1 MSATTKTIRRN
12 PLPEVVDTSRSAQR
26 ATFSQHLRGA
36 GHDCG
41 DRPDLVRSL
50 IEYLEQ
56 IARRLWLSPSGLIRT
71 CRARRSQASGVHN
84 EH

>member
-12 PLPEVVDTSRSAQR
+12 PLPEVIDTSRSTPR
-26 ATFSQHLRGA
+26 APFSQRFSCA
-36 GHDCG
+36 GH
-41 DRPDLVRSL
+41 DLVRSL

-56 IARRLWLSPSGLIRT
+56 IARRLWLSPR
-71 CRARRSQASGVHN
+71 RARRSQAPGARD

>member
-12 PLPEVVDTSRSAQR
+12 PLPEVVDTSRSVQR
-26 ATFSQHLRGA
+26 APFSHRFSGA
-36 GHDCG
+36 DQDCG
-41 DRPDLVRSL
+41 YRPGLVRSL

-56 IARRLWLSPSGLIRT
+56 IARRLWLSPR
-71 CRARRSQASGVHN
+71 RAGRSQAPGARD

>member
-12 PLPEVVDTSRSAQR
+12 PLPEVIDTSRSVQR
-26 ATFSQHLRGA
+26 APFSQHLRGA

-41 DRPDLVRSL
+41 YRPDLARSL

-56 IARRLWLSPSGLIRT
+56 IARRLWLNLSGAA
-71 CRARRSQASGVHN
+71 CRPGRSQAPGVRD

>member
-12 PLPEVVDTSRSAQR
+12 PLPEVVDTSRSTQR
-26 ATFSQHLRGA
+26 APFSQRLRGA
-36 GHDCG
+36 DHDCG
-41 DRPDLVRSL
+41 YRPDLVRSL

-56 IARRLWLSPSGLIRT
+56 IARRLWSYQR
-71 CRARRSQASGVHN
+71 RRSRAPGVRD

>member
-12 PLPEVVDTSRSAQR
+12 PMPEVVDTSRDALR
-26 ATFSQHLRGA
+26 APFSQHVY
-36 GHDCG
+36 
-41 DRPDLVRSL
+41 RPDLVRSL

-56 IARRLWLSPSGLIRT
+56 IARRLWLSPCGASRS
-71 CRARRSQASGVHN
+71 RAPGVRD

>member
-1 MSATTKTIRRN
+1 MSATTKTIRSI

-26 ATFSQHLRGA
+26 APFSQHFSGA

-41 DRPDLVRSL
+41 YRPSLVRSL
-50 IEYLEQ
+50 IEYFEQ
-56 IARRLWLSPSGLIRT
+56 IARRLWLSPR
-71 CRARRSQASGVHN
+71 RAGRSQAPGARD

>member
-1 MSATTKTIRRN
+1 MSATTKTIRRS
-12 PLPEVVDTSRSAQR
+12 PLPEVVDTSCGTQR
-26 ATFSQHLRGA
+26 APFSQRFSDA

-41 DRPDLVRSL
+41 YGPGLVRSL

-56 IARRLWLSPSGLIRT
+56 IARRLWLEPSGAAR
-71 CRARRSQASGVHN
+71 RARRSQAPGVRD

>member
-12 PLPEVVDTSRSAQR
+12 PLPEVVDTSRSVQR
-26 ATFSQHLRGA
+26 APFSQRLRGA

-41 DRPDLVRSL
+41 YRPGLVRSL

-56 IARRLWLSPSGLIRT
+56 IARRLWLSPR
-71 CRARRSQASGVHN
+71 RARRSQAPGARD

>member
-26 ATFSQHLRGA
+26 APFSQHFSGA

-41 DRPDLVRSL
+41 YRPNLVRFL

-56 IARRLWLSPSGLIRT
+56 IARRLWLDPSGGGVPRQALAS
-71 CRARRSQASGVHN
+71 ARSPR
-84 EH
+84 